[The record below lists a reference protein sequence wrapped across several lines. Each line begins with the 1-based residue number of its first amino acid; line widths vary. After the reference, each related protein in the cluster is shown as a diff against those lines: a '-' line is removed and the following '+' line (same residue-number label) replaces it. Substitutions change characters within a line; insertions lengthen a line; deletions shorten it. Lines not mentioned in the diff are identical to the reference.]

1 MLPLL
6 LIFVLIIVLIRLKV
20 PIGIAMFAGALFL
33 GIWNFGLT
41 GEFWTL
47 IYQSLI
53 NLNSWKLVLTVALIL
68 SFANMFEMAGFVK
81 SMVRSLE
88 SILPPKWVSRAAPAI
103 IGLLPMPGGAMVSA
117 PIVREI
123 GRHDENIKAEMFTA
137 SNYWWRH
144 VWEAAWPLYPSIIL
158 AAAVLKISVWKVAV
172 INFPISVICILTGLS
187 LRGIGSGS
195 KSGSEVDLKLLIKSL
210 WPILT
215 IVLLGL
221 ILNIDLIISVL
232 LVMGALYFVK
242 YVNRDAVLASL
253 KRGFSPEIIFLI
265 FGVMTLMYA
274 MEKTGTAAIF
284 YGELLDLRIPSALVA
299 FAVPFAVGVL
309 TGVTS
314 AYIGVGFPVIF
325 PLLGTETLTFNAGML
340 LAFAGGFMGVMASP
354 VHLCL
359 VLTSRYFKASIGL
372 TLLRLAPIIVATSL
386 LSWLLALGLY
396 R

>member
-1 MLPLL
+1 MLPLF
-6 LIFVLIIVLIRLKV
+6 LIFVLIIVLIRFKV
-20 PIGIAMFAGALFL
+20 PIGISLIAGALFL
-33 GIWNFGLT
+33 GVWNFGV
-41 GEFWTL
+41 GADFWKL
-47 IYQSLI
+47 LYQSLI
-53 NLNSWKLVLTVALIL
+53 NLKSWKLVLTVTLIL
-68 SFANMFEMAGFVK
+68 TFANLFEMAGFIR

-117 PIVREI
+117 PIVKEI
-123 GRHDENIKAEMFTA
+123 GRDHNIKPEVFTG

-158 AAAVLKISVWKVAV
+158 AAAVLKISVWEVAIV
-172 INFPISVICILTGLS
+172 NFPISITCIATGL
-187 LRGIGSGS
+187 LLGNIGSGEKSSS
-195 KSGSEVDLKLLIKSL
+195 KFDFPLLFKSL
-210 WPILT
+210 WPILI

-221 ILNIDLIISVL
+221 ILNIDLIISVILVIIVL
-232 LVMGALYFVK
+232 LLARYVDLAALKV
-242 YVNRDAVLASL
+242 SL
-253 KRGFSPEIIFLI
+253 KKGFSPGIIFLI
-265 FGVMTLMYA
+265 FGVMTLMYT
-274 MEKTGTAAIF
+274 MEETGTASLF
-284 YGELLDLRIPSALVA
+284 YEELLDLKIPSALVA

-314 AYIGVGFPVIF
+314 AYIGVGFPVIL
-325 PLLGTETLTFNAGML
+325 PLLGTENLSFNSGMF

-372 TLLRLAPIIVATSL
+372 TLLRISPLIILTSFISWVLAIL
-386 LSWLLALGLY
+386 LY

>member
-20 PIGIAMFAGALFL
+20 PIGVSLIAGALFL
-33 GIWNFGLT
+33 GVWNFGV
-41 GEFWTL
+41 GREFWL
-47 IYQSLI
+47 MLYHSLI
-53 NLNSWKLVLTVALIL
+53 NLKSWKLVLTVALIL
-68 SFANMFEMAGFVK
+68 TFANLFETAGFVR

-88 SILPPKWVSRAAPAI
+88 SLLPPKWVSRAAPAI

-123 GRHDENIKAEMFTA
+123 GRNQELTPETLTA

-144 VWEAAWPLYPSIIL
+144 VWEATWPLYPSIIL
-158 AAAVLKISVWKVAV
+158 AAAVLKTSVWNVAV
-172 INFPISVICILTGLS
+172 INFPISVICIAVGLTLP
-187 LRGIGSGS
+187 RIGGNN
-195 KSGSEVDLKLLIKSL
+195 KAEEKPDYILLLKSL

-221 ILNIDLIISVL
+221 ILKIDLVISVIL
-232 LVMGALYFVK
+232 IIIVFQLAK
-242 YVNRDAVLASL
+242 YSDIGQLKSSL
-253 KRGFSPEIIFLI
+253 KKGFSPEIILLI

-274 MEKTGTAAIF
+274 MDKTGTAQLF
-284 YGELLDLRIPSALVA
+284 YSELLELSIPPSLVA
-299 FAVPFAVGVL
+299 FAVPFVVGVL

-325 PLLGTETLTFNAGML
+325 PLLGTESLSFNSGMF

-359 VLTSRYFKASIGL
+359 VLTSRYFGASIGRTIL
-372 TLLRLAPIIVATSL
+372 KLLPIIALTSV
-386 LSWLLALGLY
+386 LSWLLTLIMVK
-396 R
+396 